1 EAIVALG
8 KLEELQ
14 AITPIQDCLQ
24 DNSPLVRQVAAQVL
38 KQLQEQR
45 EKVIGQLLAN
55 LLQSTSAIARRN
67 AAHALAEYKDDPR
80 VIEAWLTCLEDKNP
94 VELESTYISGEVADE
109 AGNDDVLGAVVGE
122 LWYLGP
128 QLALVEPRAVDRLL
142 ALAQNKHSVARRPH
156 AIRAL
161 GTLGDP
167 RAVDPLIDVL
177 QEQDL
182 NTFIIGATAGALG
195 ALEDARAVEPLI
207 HVLERSQPGEIWSYD
222 FGCVTWA
229 LAKLKDCRAIEPL
242 IACLHRSDTFP
253 KERLQIIE
261 ALEKLGATEAI
272 EPLITCLQDKS
283 IQVREASARALGTL
297 GDARAFTPLTMALHD
312 QANTVRQK
320 AQVALQ
326 KLSTSQQ

>member
-1 EAIVALG
+1 
-8 KLEELQ
+8 
-14 AITPIQDCLQ
+14 
-24 DNSPLVRQVAAQVL
+24 
-38 KQLQEQR
+38 
-45 EKVIGQLLAN
+45 
-55 LLQSTSAIARRN
+55 
-67 AAHALAEYKDDPR
+67 
-80 VIEAWLTCLEDKNP
+80 
-94 VELESTYISGEVADE
+94 
-109 AGNDDVLGAVVGE
+109 
-122 LWYLGP
+122 
-128 QLALVEPRAVDRLL
+128 
-142 ALAQNKHSVARRPH
+142 
-156 AIRAL
+156 
-161 GTLGDP
+161 
-167 RAVDPLIDVL
+167 
-177 QEQDL
+177 
-182 NTFIIGATAGALG
+182 
-195 ALEDARAVEPLI
+195 LI